1 MDPDI
6 PLSQCIRIYIFTY
19 KELILYGGKYSISDD
34 IKDYVKRKRVT
45 SYVMLDIIIKY
56 NYI

>member
-6 PLSQCIRIYIFTY
+6 PLFQRTRIYTY
-19 KELILYGGKYSISDD
+19 KYLILYGGKYSISDD
-34 IKDYVKRKRVT
+34 IKDYVKRTRDT
-45 SYVMLDIIIKY
+45 SCVMLDIIIKY